1 MEIWKRNL
9 LVCWFGVFATSS
21 GLSQLTPILPLYIDQ
36 LGIHTL
42 SEIEQWS
49 GITYG
54 VTFVCMALFSPIW
67 GQASDKYGRKPML
80 LRASFGMAIII
91 ASMGFVQ
98 NVYQLAGL
106 RLLQGTIS
114 GFYSAS
120 ITLVATQAPGA
131 RLGWALGTLS
141 TASVAGMLIGPLLG
155 GFLAEAIGI
164 RSVFLAIGLL
174 LLIAFTLSLLFV
186 KEDFTPAADG
196 KTPCF
201 NEVWCQ
207 LPNPKM
213 IVALFVTTLVLQLAL
228 MSIQPIITIYIS
240 ELTQDTAHIAL
251 ISGMV
256 FAATGLSSVLAAPVL
271 GRIADKIG
279 PSKVMLVALI
289 AAGLLFIP
297 QAFVSNP
304 WELMGL
310 RFLLGMATAGLLPS
324 INSLIKQL
332 TPDEVS
338 GRVFGYNQSAQ
349 FIGSFSGSV
358 MGGGVAASLGIH
370 YVFLLTSVLLLINAV
385 WVYKMVHI
393 NKTACN

>member
-1 MEIWKRNL
+1 MEIWQRNL
-9 LVCWFGVFATSS
+9 LVCWFGVFATST

-36 LGIHTL
+36 LGVHEL
-42 SEIEQWS
+42 ADIEWWS

-54 VTFVCMALFSPIW
+54 VTFICMALFSPIW
-67 GQASDKYGRKPML
+67 GQAADKYGRKPML
-80 LRASFGMAIII
+80 LRASLGMAIII
-91 ASMGFVQ
+91 TSMGFAQ

-141 TASVAGMLIGPLLG
+141 TASVAGMLVGPLIG
-155 GFLAEAIGI
+155 GYLAEVLGL
-164 RSVFLAIGLL
+164 RSVFSAIGFLL
-174 LLIAFTLSLLFV
+174 LVAFAASLLFV
-186 KEDFTPAADG
+186 KEDFTPVTSKKA
-196 KTPCF
+196 PCF

-207 LPNPKM
+207 LPNPRV

-228 MSIQPIITIYIS
+228 MSIQPIITVYIS
-240 ELTQDTAHIAL
+240 ELIEDTDHIAL
-251 ISGMV
+251 VSGMV
-256 FAATGLSSVLAAPVL
+256 FAATGLSSVLAAPAL

-279 PSKVMLVALI
+279 PQKVMLAALM

-297 QAFVSNP
+297 QAFVDSP
-304 WELMGL
+304 WELMAL
-310 RFLLGMATAGLLPS
+310 RFLLGIATAGLLPS
-324 INSLIKQL
+324 INSLIKQI
-332 TPDEVS
+332 TPDEVA

-358 MGGGVAASLGIH
+358 MGGGVAASLGMP
-370 YVFLLTSVLLLINAV
+370 YVFLLTSALLLINAV
-385 WVYKMVHI
+385 WVYKMVYI
-393 NKTACN
+393 NKTVCS